1 MDRVRGKTDPL
12 TSSAGA
18 IDVMEPNPGAKRVRW
33 IVPGRSASGAV
44 PSRRAEPRGFALI
57 ELLAVLVVFG
67 LLAVLALPMLP
78 QGTSRNRL
86 RALGMEISATVR
98 SARTDA
104 VQLQADQAAVFDAGG
119 GRVTSRRHQVTLPAD
134 VRLDILS
141 AESCVHGPASVA
153 ILFRPDG
160 SSCGAVVSLAHG
172 SDRVRVLVN
181 WFDGG
186 VSLEGI

>member
-1 MDRVRGKTDPL
+1 MR
-12 TSSAGA
+12 S
-18 IDVMEPNPGAKRVRW
+18 
-33 IVPGRSASGAV
+33 IVPRRSVSTDGVCKHAGS
-44 PSRRAEPRGFALI
+44 RGFALI

-67 LLAVLALPMLP
+67 LLAALALPMLP

-86 RALGMEISATVR
+86 RALGMEISAAVR

-104 VQLQADQAAVFDAGG
+104 VQLQTYQAAVFDAEA
-119 GRVTSRRHQVTLPAD
+119 RRITSRRHQVTLPAD

-141 AESCVHGPASVA
+141 AEACVHGPASVA

-172 SDRVRVLVN
+172 IDRVRVLVN

>member
-1 MDRVRGKTDPL
+1 
-12 TSSAGA
+12 
-18 IDVMEPNPGAKRVRW
+18 MEPSRGATGIRS
-33 IVPGRSASGAV
+33 IVAR
-44 PSRRAEPRGFALI
+44 PSVSEEDIGSPCGCRGFALI

-67 LLAVLALPMLP
+67 LLAALALPLLP

-104 VQLQADQAAVFDAGG
+104 VQLQADQAAVFDAGT
-119 GRVTSRRHQVTLPAD
+119 RRFTSRRHQVTLPAD

-141 AESCVHGPASVA
+141 AEACVHGPASVA

-160 SSCGAVVSLAHG
+160 SSCGAVVSLTHG
-172 SDRVRVLVN
+172 TDGVRVLVN